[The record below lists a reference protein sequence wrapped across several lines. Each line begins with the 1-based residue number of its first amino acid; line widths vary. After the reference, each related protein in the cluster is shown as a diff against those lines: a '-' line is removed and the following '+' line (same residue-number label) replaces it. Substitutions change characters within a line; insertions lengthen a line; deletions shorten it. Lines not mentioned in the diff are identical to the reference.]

1 MAAST
6 SACFRPPPPL
16 SASATLR
23 PAELSSSSAISFP
36 FNLSADVRGLGLRL
50 ASSPSSSPLKVVCMR
65 GSKGGKKEKT
75 AKPDPVYRNRL
86 VSMFVNRVLKNGK
99 KSLAYFI
106 MYRALRRV
114 QEKTGQNPLAVLR
127 DAVQGVTPDVAVK
140 SRRVGGATQQ
150 VPVEVDTTQGKALA
164 IRWLL
169 VAARKRQGRDM
180 VFKLSNE
187 LIDAAKGSAA
197 TVVTKDSWE
206 KSILKS
212 DTPVL
217 VEFHASWCGPCKM
230 VHRVIDELAGEY
242 QGRIQCFVLNADN
255 DSDIAEDYDIKAVPV
270 VLLFKNGEKQET
282 VVGTMPKEFYAAAI
296 ERVLK
301 P

>member
-187 LIDAAKGSAA
+187 LIDAAKGSGDAIRKREE
-197 TVVTKDSWE
+197 T
-206 KSILKS
+206 
-212 DTPVL
+212 
-217 VEFHASWCGPCKM
+217 
-230 VHRVIDELAGEY
+230 HRM
-242 QGRIQCFVLNADN
+242 
-255 DSDIAEDYDIKAVPV
+255 AEANRAFAHY
-270 VLLFKNGEKQET
+270 
-282 VVGTMPKEFYAAAI
+282 
-296 ERVLK
+296 R
-301 P
+301 